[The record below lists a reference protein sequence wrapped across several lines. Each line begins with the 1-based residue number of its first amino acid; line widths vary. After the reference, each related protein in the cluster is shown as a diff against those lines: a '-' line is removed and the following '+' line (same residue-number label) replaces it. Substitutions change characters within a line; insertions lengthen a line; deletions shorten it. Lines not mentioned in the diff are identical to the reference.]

1 MNIRNAR
8 PEDAPALARLIDIAG
23 EGIPSWLWSRSAE
36 SGQTAEQVGCER
48 AAREEGG
55 FSYRNARVCVDT
67 SGHIIGMLLSYR
79 QPDPYELPDLAELP
93 AVVRPLVELE
103 AAAPGTWYVNALAT
117 FPESRGLGAGTR
129 LMGLAES
136 MAREAGAPGLSLI
149 VAEENAG
156 AKRLYERLGYRVTAR
171 APIVPWPGAAHGG
184 DWLLMVRPL

>member
-1 MNIRNAR
+1 MNIRKAR
-8 PEDAPALARLIDIAG
+8 PDDAPALARLIDIAG

-36 SGQTAEQVGCER
+36 PGQSAEQVGCER
-48 AAREEGG
+48 AARAEGG

-67 SGHIIGMLLSYR
+67 TGHIVGMLLSYR

-136 MAREAGAPGLSLI
+136 MAREAGVPGLSLI

-156 AKRLYERLGYRVTAR
+156 AKRLYERLGYRVEAR

-184 DWLLMVRPL
+184 DWLLMVRAL

>member
-8 PEDAPALARLIDIAG
+8 PDDALALARLIDMAG

-36 SGQTAEQVGCER
+36 PGQSAEQVGCER

-67 SGHIIGMLLSYR
+67 AGYIVGILLSYR
-79 QPDPYELPDLAELP
+79 QPDPYDLPDLAELP

-136 MAREAGAPGLSLI
+136 MAREARAPALSLI

-156 AKRLYERLGYRVTAR
+156 AKRLYERLGYRVEAR
-171 APIVPWPGAAHGG
+171 APLVPWPGTAHGG